1 MNLSARLLAMF
12 GWKAHITVPDYGKC
26 IICVAPHT
34 SNWDFIIGKL
44 AYMSVGRHAGFLMK
58 KAWFFPPLGWLF
70 KAMGGIPVPSVRGAS
85 LTDAI
90 VARFEHSTRMQLA
103 ITPEGTRSRTD
114 RWRTGF
120 LHIAYAAH
128 LPVVLGV
135 IDYATKTVTVS
146 VTYVP
151 TGDIDKDMRAIKDY
165 YLSTGARG
173 RYPDKFCAT

>member
-1 MNLSARLLAMF
+1 MNISARLLAMF
-12 GWKAHITVPDYGKC
+12 GWKVHVTVPDYEKC

-70 KAMGGIPVPSVRGAS
+70 KAMGGIPVPAVRGAS

-90 VARFEHSTRMQLA
+90 VGRFEHNARMQLA
-103 ITPEGTRSRTD
+103 ITPEGTRGRTD

-128 LPVVLGV
+128 IPIVLGV
-135 IDYATKTVTVS
+135 IDYATKTVTVA
-146 VTYVP
+146 VAYVP

-165 YLSTGARG
+165 YLSTGACG
-173 RYPDKFCAT
+173 RYPDKFCAI